1 MDQQLLSR
9 ERGKTFDFDLYWLS
23 WPTIQVDWLVL
34 YFPYIL
40 ITATVGLLAVE
51 KIFLKIR
58 EGNIV
63 QNKFF
68 ALMVGYGILQ
78 TDEKKAGREELIV
91 GNELES
97 DRNLVN
103 LKQKLE
109 NSSSYFS
116 GYLAVQVIVTAL
128 THL

>member
-1 MDQQLLSR
+1 M
-9 ERGKTFDFDLYWLS
+9 
-23 WPTIQVDWLVL
+23 L

-58 EGNIV
+58 EGNVV